1 MRPQGEKREGSRSAW
16 ELQGSGSEWEVRPG
30 AAPTLTPCTWAPLDQ
45 GCV

>member
-16 ELQGSGSEWEVRPG
+16 ELQGSGGEWEVRPG
-30 AAPTLTPCTWAPLDQ
+30 AAPTLTPCTWAPLGQ